1 MLPVV
6 LTVVGEGG
14 GWYAG
19 QHVGHM
25 LAELLLWDQPQG
37 GGMVGRVNQGQV
49 THASSKVLRGKS
61 CPRSGILASC
71 VADSAQGFEA
81 IKYPDR

>member
-1 MLPVV
+1 MIPVV

-49 THASSKVLRGKS
+49 THASY
-61 CPRSGILASC
+61 
-71 VADSAQGFEA
+71 AQQNYYICEIFA
-81 IKYPDR
+81 K